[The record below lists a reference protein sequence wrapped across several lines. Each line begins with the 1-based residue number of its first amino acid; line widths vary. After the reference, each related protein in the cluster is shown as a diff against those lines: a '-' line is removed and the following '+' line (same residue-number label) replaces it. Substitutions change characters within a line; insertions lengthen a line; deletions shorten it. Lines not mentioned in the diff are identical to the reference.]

1 MCVHT
6 WIFTC
11 TCVQVDSLVVLLW
24 LWLPSCTVKPGDLPS
39 WRLWLCVGLLNGHRA
54 PYCNHHGRKEVL
66 TQWEFIYLSCARGRP
81 LGNCKWTWSFFFF
94 SHWERAAAG
103 EGLSFLQLAW
113 SPGGRSGVAALLEG
127 ERIFCQHLLDA
138 ADVDSLPSCRVCTPR
153 VCQSRVAFSGSQRGK
168 ASWGGA
174 HTFSHSEKG
183 KRASTLQLSAL
194 EMSKIRSFFFIMS
207 EHLPHLPDV
216 VREFTL
222 WFKTDNN
229 VICAW
234 RTWQKGRTQPSPSG
248 FFFNSPV
255 LLGIH

>member
-1 MCVHT
+1 MNVKFLFLLT
-6 WIFTC
+6 LRKGRRWRRIEFLA
-11 TCVQVDSLVVLLW
+11 VSLV
-24 LWLPSCTVKPGDLPS
+24 S
-39 WRLWLCVGLLNGHRA
+39 WWQVR
-54 PYCNHHGRKEVL
+54 
-66 TQWEFIYLSCARGRP
+66 RGRP
-81 LGNCKWTWSFFFF
+81 S
-94 SHWERAAAG
+94 
-103 EGLSFLQLAW
+103 
-113 SPGGRSGVAALLEG
+113 GGREAILSTSTG
-127 ERIFCQHLLDA
+127 CP
-138 ADVDSLPSCRVCTPR
+138 DVDSLPSCRVCTPR
-153 VCQSRVAFSGSQRGK
+153 VCQSRVAFAGSQRGK